1 MSDDRSTATSKEQS
15 IGEETRIRR
24 SESVLTAA
32 VDKET
37 IMMDVSSGRYVG
49 LDDIASVIWQR
60 LETPHT
66 FGELVDSLVEDYD
79 AERAVIAQDVRELL
93 KEMATQGIVGFD

>member
-1 MSDDRSTATSKEQS
+1 LSDDRPAATSKEQS
-15 IGEETRIRR
+15 IGEETRIHR

-49 LDDIASVIWQR
+49 LDDIAGVIWQR
-60 LETPHT
+60 LEMPRT
-66 FGELVDSLVEDYD
+66 FGDLVDSLVEDYD

-93 KEMATQGIVGFD
+93 KEMAAQGVVGLD

>member
-1 MSDDRSTATSKEQS
+1 LSDDRSAAASKQQS
-15 IGEETRIRR
+15 IGEETLIHR

-60 LETPHT
+60 LESPRT
-66 FGELVDSLVEDYD
+66 FGDLVDSLVEDYE
-79 AERAVIAQDVRELL
+79 AERAVIAQDVHELL
-93 KEMATQGIVGFD
+93 KEMVAQGVVGFD